1 VRILLVLL
9 ALAVPASAQETS
21 SQSAAPANDLTYR
34 GFAEVQIAAYP
45 QDTPQDDDRFAG
57 DARFRIE
64 PAYRAASWL
73 TLAGSFDGR
82 IDNLRQVE
90 RKWRVDVRDRGVGR
104 PALSVRHAQAV
115 LRKNRLSL
123 TLGKQFIRWGKTDI
137 LNPTD
142 RFAPRDFVEVTD
154 DEFLAVTAA
163 RTFYEHGAHS
173 LDVVVVPWFTP
184 SRIPVPGRRWSP
196 PLPQTLVGQGVV
208 DGGRHFPERAQYGAR
223 WNVVGSAAEVSL
235 SYFDGFNHLP
245 EFSTQLQSGSGVPLV
260 ALRQSYAPI
269 RMGGADAAV
278 PLRWF
283 IVKGEIAGLASDG
296 ADSDDLV
303 LYVIQVERQLGELSL
318 VAGYAGE
325 AIVTRRSEFDFAPDR
340 GVTRA
345 IVGRAAY
352 TLGPTSDMTVE
363 SVVRQNGRGVWV
375 KGQYSRAIDA
385 RWRVSLAGAIIG
397 GRDDDFIGQ
406 YRRNSHLLT
415 TLRYSF

>member
-1 VRILLVLL
+1 VRLLLVLL
-9 ALAVPASAQETS
+9 ALAVPASAQ
-21 SQSAAPANDLTYR
+21 DLTFR
-34 GFAEVQIAAYP
+34 GFAEVQTAVYP
-45 QDTPQDDDRFAG
+45 QTTPQDDDRLVV

-73 TLAGSFDGR
+73 SLAGSFDGR
-82 IDNLRQVE
+82 LDNLRQVE
-90 RKWRVDVRDRGVGR
+90 REWRIDVRDRGVRR
-104 PALSVRHAQAV
+104 PALSARHAQAV
-115 LRKNRLSL
+115 LRKNRVSL
-123 TLGKQFIRWGKTDI
+123 TVGKQFIRWGKTDI

-154 DEFLAVTAA
+154 DEFLAVTGG
-163 RTFYEHGAHS
+163 RGFYEHGAHS

-196 PLPQTLVGQGVV
+196 PLPQTLGGLGIVEQGPE
-208 DGGRHFPERAQYGAR
+208 FPARAQYGTR
-223 WNVVGSAAEVSL
+223 WNVVGSRAEVSL
-235 SYFDGFNHLP
+235 AYFDGFNHLP
-245 EFSTQLQSGSGVPLV
+245 EFSTQALPGMPLV

-269 RMGGADAAV
+269 RMGGADAAL

-283 IVKGEIAGLASDG
+283 IIKGEIAALMTSGKE
-296 ADSDDLV
+296 SDDLV
-303 LYVIQVERQLGELSL
+303 LYVVQLERQVGELNL

-345 IVGRAAY
+345 FVGRVGY
-352 TLGPTSDMTVE
+352 TINSTSDIALE
-363 SVVRQNGRGVWV
+363 SVVRWDLRGVWV

-385 RWRVSLAGAIIG
+385 HWRATVAGAIIG
-397 GRDDDFIGQ
+397 GHEDDFIGQ
-406 YRRNSHLLT
+406 YRRNSHLLA

>member
-1 VRILLVLL
+1 MLL
-9 ALAVPASAQETS
+9 AFAASANAQE
-21 SQSAAPANDLTYR
+21 LTYR
-34 GFAEVQIAAYP
+34 GFAEVQLTGYP
-45 QDTPQDDDRFAG
+45 QTTPQDDDRVAV
-57 DARFRIE
+57 DVRFRIE

-73 TLAGSFDGR
+73 TLSGSFDGR

-90 RKWRVDVRDRGVGR
+90 REWRVDVRDRGVRR
-104 PALSVRHAQAV
+104 PALAVRHAHAV

-154 DEFLAVTAA
+154 DEFLAVTGA

-173 LDVVVVPWFTP
+173 IDVVVVPWFTP

-196 PLPQTLVGQGVV
+196 PLPQTLAGQDIV

-223 WNVVGSAAEVSL
+223 WNVVGSTAEVSL
-235 SYFDGFNHLP
+235 SYYDGFNHLP
-245 EFSTQLQSGSGVPLV
+245 AFTTQLPAASAQPLI

-269 RMGGADAAV
+269 RMGGADVAV

-283 IVKGEIAGLASDG
+283 IVKGEIAALTSDG
-296 ADSDDLV
+296 DASDDLV
-303 LYVIQVERQLGELSL
+303 LYVIQVERQVGELSL

-325 AIVTRRSEFDFAPDR
+325 AIVTRRSAFDFAPDR

-345 IVGRAAY
+345 LVGRLAY
-352 TLGPTSDMTVE
+352 TIGPNSDVSVE
-363 SVVRQNGRGVWV
+363 SVVRQNLRGIWV
-375 KGQYSRAIDA
+375 KGQYSRAIVA
-385 RWRVSLAGAIIG
+385 HWRVSLAGAIIG
-397 GRDDDFIGQ
+397 GHDDDFIGQ
-406 YRRNSHLLT
+406 YRRNSHLLA